1 MTTTHVTD
9 VGSSLGVILP
19 PHVLERLNLSKGD
32 QLCFIDTPNG
42 VEIVSLTPQQAEQ
55 LEIGR
60 RVIAENREALQK
72 LAK

>member
-9 VGSSLGVILP
+9 VGSSLGVVLP
-19 PHVLERLNLSKGD
+19 PNVVERLKLTKGD
-32 QLCFIDTPNG
+32 QLCIIETANG

-60 RVIAENREALQK
+60 RVIAENREALQE

>member
-9 VGSSLGVILP
+9 VGSSLGVVLP
-19 PHVLERLNLSKGD
+19 SNILERLNLAKGD
-32 QLCFIDTPNG
+32 QLCFIDTANG
-42 VEIVSLTPQQAEQ
+42 VELVSLTPKQAEQ

-60 RVIAENREALQK
+60 RVIAENSEALQE

>member
-1 MTTTHVTD
+1 MTTTHITD
-9 VGSSLGVILP
+9 VGSSLGVVLP
-19 PHVLERLNLSKGD
+19 PNVLERLNLSKGD
-32 QLCFIDTPNG
+32 QLCLIDTANG

-60 RVIAENREALQK
+60 RVIAANREALQE